1 MQRQAES
8 RFRAFLRRCF
18 VEREF
23 YLRVDGQVRYLRVG
37 SKIQMIA
44 AATLVTAGLWV
55 FYASVKTVLHESIV
69 DSKDRQI
76 EQSRLAY
83 VDLLQQINDYHAQY
97 ARVIESL
104 EDNQA
109 FLLNLMEDE
118 RAGALDKAE
127 IERRI
132 ARSNEAR
139 DRIVAARGDIDQQL
153 KQALRDATGETEVG
167 QRIEDQIAQIRSLLE
182 VTEAERAQIKKARD
196 RIADQL
202 SSVKENL
209 QSTETSK
216 RGLEATVSRL
226 QSELGKT
233 KADRT
238 QLSAAQL
245 ALSVQMGRLQANLLN
260 AREREAQLEGDVLDL
275 ESDLDQ
281 AVALGSDLTQ
291 ERDQLLGEVTGLEA
305 RLVSLQHNQHGVVA
319 RLTTQTRESIGILE
333 SAIETAGLSPDKLLA
348 RMPRGSGGQGGPF
361 VPAQAGMAGGEVADH
376 PPQEFSIASLDAHM
390 NRWEA
395 LQQVMGSLPLASPVD
410 DYRLTSGFGVRRDPM
425 NGRRA
430 RHNGL
435 DFAAPIGAN
444 VLATAPGKVVYAG
457 WYGRYGRMVEVDH
470 GYGIRTRVA
479 HMRKIYVKVG
489 QTVAFRDKLGM
500 QGSSGRSNGPHV
512 HYEIRVDGKVVDP
525 MNFLKAGRN
534 VFKG

>member
-8 RFRAFLRRCF
+8 RLRAFLRRSF

-23 YLRVDGQVRYLRVG
+23 YLRVDGRVRYLRLG
-37 SKIQMIA
+37 SKIQICA
-44 AATLVTAGLWV
+44 AAILVAAGLWV
-55 FYASVKTVLHESIV
+55 TYASVKTVLYASIV

-118 RAGALDKAE
+118 RAGVLDKEE
-127 IERRI
+127 IERRVE
-132 ARSNEAR
+132 RSNAAR
-139 DRIVAARGDIDQQL
+139 DRIVAARGDIDQLL
-153 KQALRDATGETEVG
+153 KQALRDATGEGEVG
-167 QRIEDQIAQIRSLLE
+167 ARIKDQIAQIRSLLE

-196 RIADQL
+196 RIADRL
-202 SSVKENL
+202 SSVEAHL
-209 QSTETSK
+209 ESTEDSK

-260 AREREAQLEGDVLDL
+260 AREREAQLEGEVLDL
-275 ESDLDQ
+275 EANLDE
-281 AVALGSDLTQ
+281 AMVLGSDLTQ
-291 ERDQLLGEVTGLEA
+291 ERDQLLGQVTGLEA
-305 RLVSLQHNQHGVVA
+305 RLVSLQENQHGVVA

-333 SAIETAGLSPDKLLA
+333 SAIETAGLNPDKLLA
-348 RMPRGSGGQGGPF
+348 RMYSATGGQGGPF
-361 VPAQAGMAGGEVADH
+361 LPAEPGQGGEVADH
-376 PPQEFSIASLDAHM
+376 PPQEFSIASLDAYM

-395 LQQVMGSLPLASPVD
+395 LQQVMAALPLAAPVD
-410 DYRLTSGFGVRRDPM
+410 DYRLTSRFGVRRDPI

-435 DFAAPIGAN
+435 DFAAPVGAD

-500 QGSSGRSNGPHV
+500 QGSSGRSTGPHV
-512 HYEIRVDGKVVDP
+512 HYEILVDGKAVDP
-525 MNFLKAGRN
+525 MNFIKAGRN

>member
-1 MQRQAES
+1 MQRQAEG
-8 RFRAFLRRCF
+8 RFRALMRRCF

-23 YLRVDGQVRYLRVG
+23 YLRVDGRVRYLRVG
-37 SKIQMIA
+37 SRIQMLA
-44 AATLVTAGLWV
+44 AATLMTAGLWV
-55 FYASVKTVLHESIV
+55 SYASFKAVLHESIV

-118 RAGALDKAE
+118 RADVLDQEE
-127 IERRI
+127 IERRV
-132 ARSNEAR
+132 ARSNAAR
-139 DRIVAARGDIDQQL
+139 DRIVAARGDIDRLL
-153 KQALRDATGETEVG
+153 KQALQDASGEGDVG
-167 QRIEDQIAQIRSLLE
+167 QQIEDQIAQIRSLLE
-182 VTEAERAQIKKARD
+182 VTEAERTQIKKARD

-202 SSVKENL
+202 SSVKEDL
-209 QSTETSK
+209 KSTETSK

-260 AREREAQLEGDVLDL
+260 AREREAQLEGEVLEL
-275 ESDLDQ
+275 ESDMDQ
-281 AVALGSDLTQ
+281 AVALGSDLTE
-291 ERDQLLGEVTGLEA
+291 ERDQLLGQVTGLEA
-305 RLVSLQHNQHGVVA
+305 RLVSLQENQHGVVA
-319 RLTTQTRESIGILE
+319 RLTTQTRESIGVLE
-333 SAIETAGLSPDKLLA
+333 SAIETAGLNPDKLLA
-348 RMPRGSGGQGGPF
+348 RMPRGAGGQGGPF
-361 VPAQAGMAGGEVADH
+361 VPAQGGNEVADH

-395 LQQVMGSLPLASPVD
+395 LQQVMGSLPLAAPVD
-410 DYRLTSGFGVRRDPM
+410 DYRLTRGFGVRRDPI

-435 DFAAPIGAN
+435 DFAAPIGAH
-444 VLATAPGKVVYAG
+444 VLATAPGKIVYAG

-489 QTVAFRDKLGM
+489 QKVAFRDKLGM

-512 HYEIRVDGKVVDP
+512 HYEIHVDGKVVDP
-525 MNFLKAGRN
+525 MNFIKAGRN